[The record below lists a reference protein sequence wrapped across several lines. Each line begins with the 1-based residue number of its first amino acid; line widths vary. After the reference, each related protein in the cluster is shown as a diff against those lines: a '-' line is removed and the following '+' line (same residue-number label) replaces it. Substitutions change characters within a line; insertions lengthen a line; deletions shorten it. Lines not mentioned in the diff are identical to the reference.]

1 MKRSLV
7 AFATLAIIVL
17 AIGSFALGYFIQS
30 NANGTQDGSATI
42 SNPSDSLDDEA
53 GYDRTQTRDKQVQFS
68 IKDLSDP
75 ERFDSRIAR
84 TAALFESLQN
94 SNANQTLELLSQSKS
109 MQSGAWQAEVQN
121 AIIQRMAMLDPI
133 EALAEAGTFPES
145 RQQSLIPIVYRE
157 WSVSNLDQAVDHALD
172 FGDDLKKRVIES
184 IVLSRTDLPTDQ
196 IRTIARTL
204 AHESIAIKLLRE
216 QSGLEAIKNPQ
227 RELKK
232 FLDQNARSFDDLNEP
247 QSEMF
252 TQLVIARLLRDGV
265 EAFVEIEKLL
275 PISHT
280 QKQGL
285 LFSVGMDLGEINP
298 ELALQLAVKTGSVGF
313 GGLAFLTVGNWA
325 NSDAVAALSAVSALE
340 GPSARQMLQS
350 RIMEARAAKNP
361 NELLDA
367 SGSMP
372 ENLKVIGQ
380 EKALMAMARSSP
392 QEALSFMGEIAD
404 KDVRDR
410 IANSIA
416 SSWARIDSV
425 AALRWIE
432 NDETLS
438 SKDDLRQEVVNS
450 LARINPQLAIE
461 TALELPP
468 DEFGIGLEASAIRT
482 LIHQDIDMAIELLPL
497 ARDNTTKSQAYDFV
511 MSTLLYS
518 QNDFRQAFDLFIQLV
533 EDVGTPEKGLFT
545 LAWNRPADVFQS
557 LNELPTE
564 ELKKQAA
571 RYLLSDHDRS
581 DVLTDEQLD
590 YLRKFEDSPRIERS
604 PAIDEA
610 FERLLETLD

>member
-1 MKRSLV
+1 MKRSQMAL
-7 AFATLAIIVL
+7 ATLAIIVL
-17 AIGSFALGYFIQS
+17 AVGSFALGFFIQS
-30 NANGTQDGSATI
+30 NANGTQEGSATV
-42 SNPSDSLDDEA
+42 SRHSESVGEKA
-53 GYDRTQTRDKQVQFS
+53 GHDRMQAQDKQERFS
-68 IKDLSDP
+68 IEELSDP
-75 ERFDSRIAR
+75 GRFDSRIAR
-84 TAALFESLQN
+84 TSALLKSVQN
-94 SNANQTLELLSQSKS
+94 SNAGELREFLDQSKS
-109 MQSGAWQAEVQN
+109 MQSGNWQEEVQN

-157 WSVSNLDQAVDHALD
+157 WSVSNLDQAVDHAQD
-172 FGDDLKKRVIES
+172 FSDDLKKRVIES
-184 IVLSRTDLPTDQ
+184 IVLSRTDLSTDQ
-196 IRTIARTL
+196 IRTIARNL

-216 QSGLEAIKNPQ
+216 QSGIEAIKDPQ
-227 RELKK
+227 RELKI
-232 FLDQNARSFDDLNEP
+232 FLDQNARSLDDLNRP

-265 EAFVEIEKLL
+265 EAFVEIEKSL

-285 LFSVGMDLGEINP
+285 LFSVGWDLGGINP
-298 ELALQLAVKTGSVGF
+298 ELALQLAVKTDSFGF
-313 GGLAFLTVGNWA
+313 GGLADLAVRAWA
-325 NSDAVAALSAVSALE
+325 NSDPVTALNAVSALE

-350 RIMEARAAKNP
+350 RIMESWAAKNP

-372 ENLKVIGQ
+372 ENLQVIGQ

-410 IANSIA
+410 IANGIA
-416 SSWARIDSV
+416 SSWARLDSD

-432 NDETLS
+432 DDETLS
-438 SKDDLRQEVVNS
+438 SKEDLRESVVNS
-450 LARINPQLAIE
+450 LARINPQLAIA

-468 DEFGIGLEASAIRT
+468 DEFGRGLEVSAIRT

-497 ARDNTTKSQAYDFV
+497 ARDNTTKSEAYDSV

-533 EDVGTPEKGLFT
+533 EDVGTPEKGLWT
-545 LAWNRPADVFQS
+545 LAWNRPADLFQS
-557 LNELPTE
+557 LNELPTK

-571 RYLLSDHDRS
+571 GYLLSSPESADL
-581 DVLTDEQLD
+581 LTDEQLD
-590 YLRKFEDSPRIERS
+590 YLRELDDSPRIERT
-604 PAIDEA
+604 PEMEEA
-610 FERLLETLD
+610 FERLLEAID